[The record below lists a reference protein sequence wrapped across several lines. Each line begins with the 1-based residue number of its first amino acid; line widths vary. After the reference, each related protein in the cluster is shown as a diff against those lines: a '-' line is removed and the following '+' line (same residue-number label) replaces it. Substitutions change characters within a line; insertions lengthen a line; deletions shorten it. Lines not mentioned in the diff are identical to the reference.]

1 MEQALRLA
9 KITLS
14 LQFSITCRR
23 KTGLSTASLNIV
35 FAHSLQNRVLTT
47 KKKSENNSRFRPNY
61 HVTNFSQTQFTYTLC
76 IIKLQKMTQ
85 ILQEPCLVKTL
96 LFNAPLVNPKK
107 IEVYFI
113 IAIDC
118 TLYQLH
124 QYNKNTRDVGKTC
137 KQFVNSSP
145 LACDYKLFKHS
156 PNIQKWFITLLNQQQ
171 VHFIAFIE
179 KKLNFHGLTSAIS
192 NKVLTNQGSSSISV
206 IL

>member
-1 MEQALRLA
+1 MEHALRLA

-23 KTGLSTASLNIV
+23 KTGLSTASLNMV

-47 KKKSENNSRFRPNY
+47 KKSENNSRFRLNY
-61 HVTNFSQTQFTYTLC
+61 HVTNFSQTHFTYTLC

-96 LFNAPLVNPKK
+96 LFIAPLVNPKK

-118 TLYQLH
+118 TLYQFH
-124 QYNKNTRDVGKTC
+124 QHNKTRI
-137 KQFVNSSP
+137 QFVNSSP

-171 VHFIAFIE
+171 VHSIAFIE
-179 KKLNFHGLTSAIS
+179 KKLNFHGLTSAI
-192 NKVLTNQGSSSISV
+192 NNTVLTNQGSSSISF

>member
-1 MEQALRLA
+1 MEHALRLA

-23 KTGLSTASLNIV
+23 KTGLSTASLNMV

-47 KKKSENNSRFRPNY
+47 KKSENNSRFRLNY

-76 IIKLQKMTQ
+76 IIKLQTMTQ
-85 ILQEPCLVKTL
+85 ILQETGLVKTL
-96 LFNAPLVNPKK
+96 LFIAPLVNPKK

-124 QYNKNTRDVGKTC
+124 QYNKNTKDVGKTC

-171 VHFIAFIE
+171 VHSIAFIE
-179 KKLNFHGLTSAIS
+179 KKVQFPWVDQC
-192 NKVLTNQGSSSISV
+192 NKQ
-206 IL
+206 

>member
-1 MEQALRLA
+1 MHSDQQKLPSVCSSQ
-9 KITLS
+9 S
-14 LQFSITCRR
+14 LVEGRQDCPLLHSTWFLPILY
-23 KTGLSTASLNIV
+23 KTAYL
-35 FAHSLQNRVLTT
+35 LQ
-47 KKKSENNSRFRPNY
+47 KKSENNSRFRLNY

-192 NKVLTNQGSSSISV
+192 NKVLTNQGSCSISV

>member
-23 KTGLSTASLNIV
+23 KTGLSTASLNMV

-47 KKKSENNSRFRPNY
+47 KKSENNSRFRLNY

-96 LFNAPLVNPKK
+96 LFIAPLVNPKK

-118 TLYQLH
+118 TLYQFH
-124 QYNKNTRDVGKTC
+124 QHNKNTKDVGKTR

-171 VHFIAFIE
+171 VHSIAFIE
-179 KKLNFHGLTSAIS
+179 KKLNFHGLTIAIN

>member
-47 KKKSENNSRFRPNY
+47 KKKSENNSRFRLNY

-96 LFNAPLVNPKK
+96 LFIAPLVNPKK

-113 IAIDC
+113 IAI
-118 TLYQLH
+118 TAL
-124 QYNKNTRDVGKTC
+124 
-137 KQFVNSSP
+137 
-145 LACDYKLFKHS
+145 
-156 PNIQKWFITLLNQQQ
+156 
-171 VHFIAFIE
+171 
-179 KKLNFHGLTSAIS
+179 
-192 NKVLTNQGSSSISV
+192 SISFTSTTKT
-206 IL
+206 LRMLGKHANSL